1 MPKRIVQSLGHFG
14 ADHHALPPV
23 DAPRHHPKAPL
34 ISPPNTREGSAM
46 AYLKFAA
53 MIATST
59 VAMYGMM
66 YLNTYSLD
74 HVFWSQTR
82 AWMALYMGAGM
93 AVIMLAY
100 MWGMYPH
107 RRLNIAI
114 LLGAAVVFAAS
125 VYLLRSQRT
134 VDDIAWMRAMI
145 PHHSI
150 AILTSERAGLT
161 DPRVRALADE
171 ISATQRREIALMAD
185 LIADL
190 KAQQ

>member
-1 MPKRIVQSLGHFG
+1 
-14 ADHHALPPV
+14 
-23 DAPRHHPKAPL
+23 
-34 ISPPNTREGSAM
+34 M

-59 VAMYGMM
+59 AAMYVMM
-66 YLNTYSLD
+66 YLNTYNLD

-100 MWGMYPH
+100 MRGMYTH
-107 RRLNIAI
+107 RNLNIAI
-114 LLGAAVVFAAS
+114 FLVAGLVFTTS
-125 VYLLRSQRT
+125 VYLVRSQRT

-150 AILTSERAGLT
+150 AILTSERARLT
-161 DPRVRALADE
+161 DPRVRELADE
-171 ISATQRREIALMAD
+171 IIATQRREIELMVELIFD
-185 LIADL
+185 LR
-190 KAQQ
+190 AQQ